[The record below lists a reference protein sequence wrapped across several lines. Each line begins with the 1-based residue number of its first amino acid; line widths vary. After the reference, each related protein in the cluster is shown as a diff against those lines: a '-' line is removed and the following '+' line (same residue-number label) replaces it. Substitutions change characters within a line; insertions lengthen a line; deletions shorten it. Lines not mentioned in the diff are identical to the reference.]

1 MNDSAFAWEVPVPRW
16 YWRWKWVSIVDDAII
31 QVVPIKRLLIT
42 IQLAIY
48 LCVDAM
54 IPILKRAGKYFSL
67 MKNAI
72 FLYKFNSIDLPAFA
86 QSTSSSIIHWT
97 LEHQK
102 NLHLLKIIIVNGG
115 FLFCYLF
122 SFYDIS
128 FSRCT
133 FTFEKKSFFFL
144 TRKSR
149 WSILFWK

>member
-1 MNDSAFAWEVPVPRW
+1 MVMVLVPAMVL
-16 YWRWKWVSIVDDAII
+16 VSIVDAAII

-54 IPILKRAGKYFSL
+54 IPFEKRTGKYFSL

-86 QSTSSSIIHWT
+86 QSTSSPIIYRT

-102 NLHLLKIIIVNGG
+102 NLHLLNIIIVNGG
-115 FLFCYLF
+115 FFCIY
-122 SFYDIS
+122 SFCMIFRSLDAR
-128 FSRCT
+128 SRLN
-133 FTFEKKSFFFL
+133 EKKPFFF
-144 TRKSR
+144 
-149 WSILFWK
+149 